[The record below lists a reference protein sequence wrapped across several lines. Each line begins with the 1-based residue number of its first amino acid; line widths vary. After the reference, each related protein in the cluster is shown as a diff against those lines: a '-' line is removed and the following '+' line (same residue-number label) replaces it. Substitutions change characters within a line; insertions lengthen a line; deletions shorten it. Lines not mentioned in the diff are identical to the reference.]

1 MLRQILFRQNI
12 LIGHRNSMLNDIF
25 ELPYVSRVGVIHQ
38 LHQGAARNFFDLFVM
53 RGGKLPQEVVC
64 ESGDIFLSGAQ
75 WRHDHLDDVQSI
87 KQIFAKSSFFEFLA
101 QFPVSGGNHSH
112 VDLNRF
118 AAADGGETLFLEN
131 SQEFALQLG
140 RNLAY
145 LIEEKRAAVC
155 RFEAAGAVLDRA
167 GERAFGVTE
176 EFALVKLARDRR
188 AIDADERLLA
198 AAAARRMNI
207 RLRPRVGEHV
217 VAGSTLAWV
226 WPVSEADQE
235 LSLTGIASVV
245 DDAVRIGFER
255 TGEQDPGL
263 GLRQLCDIA
272 CKALS
277 PAVNDPYTAIQA
289 SEHLSVLFAALA
301 ARPAGDLVVHD
312 SERSVLVAVPAR
324 SFAEYLALFVGLIRR
339 FGASE
344 PTVIAAMLRLLAAAV
359 GAMGAEPD
367 RWAAVENEADL
378 LVVAAQ
384 RSVVE
389 PADLHLVHRE
399 RAALEDLLLTRRA
412 AVRETSN

>member
-1 MLRQILFRQNI
+1 MSVVERATLPVIA
-12 LIGHRNSMLNDIF
+12 
-25 ELPYVSRVGVIHQ
+25 ELPVTVEPAPAAPPGALTVTARSSGYVQ
-38 LHQGAARNFFDLFVM
+38 FVRM
-53 RGGKLPQEVVC
+53 Q
-64 ESGDIFLSGAQ
+64 
-75 WRHDHLDDVQSI
+75 
-87 KQIFAKSSFFEFLA
+87 
-101 QFPVSGGNHSH
+101 
-112 VDLNRF
+112 
-118 AAADGGETLFLEN
+118 
-131 SQEFALQLG
+131 
-140 RNLAY
+140 
-145 LIEEKRAAVC
+145 
-155 RFEAAGAVLDRA
+155 
-167 GERAFGVTE
+167 
-176 EFALVKLARDRR
+176 
-188 AIDADERLLA
+188 RLLA
-198 AAAARRMNI
+198 AAAARRVNI

-226 WPVSEADQE
+226 WPASQADRE
-235 LSLTGIASVV
+235 LSVTGIASVV

-255 TGEQDPGL
+255 TEEQDPGL

-277 PAVNDPYTAIQA
+277 PAANDPYTAIQA

-301 ARPAGDLVVHD
+301 ARPAGDLVVRD

-367 RWAAVENEADL
+367 RWTAVENEADL